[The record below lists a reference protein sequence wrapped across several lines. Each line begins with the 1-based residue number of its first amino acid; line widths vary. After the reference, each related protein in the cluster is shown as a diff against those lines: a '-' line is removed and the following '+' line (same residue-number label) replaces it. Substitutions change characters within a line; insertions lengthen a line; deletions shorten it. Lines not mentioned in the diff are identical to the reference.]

1 LKNGTAPQAGVSS
14 TLNQTAANFMVANKN
29 NSATNTAAFLN
40 QTNIQILKQQI
51 LAHKKASNLLMK
63 GLSPLKK

>member
-1 LKNGTAPQAGVSS
+1 
-14 TLNQTAANFMVANKN
+14 MVTNKN

>member
-1 LKNGTAPQAGVSS
+1 MRRVLGALGGFLGWLLWALHVRRRVVMDN
-14 TLNQTAANFMVANKN
+14 LRL
-29 NSATNTAAFLN
+29 AFR
-40 QTNIQILKQQI
+40 TQILKQQI

>member
-40 QTNIQILKQQI
+40 QTNIQILK
-51 LAHKKASNLLMK
+51 
-63 GLSPLKK
+63 